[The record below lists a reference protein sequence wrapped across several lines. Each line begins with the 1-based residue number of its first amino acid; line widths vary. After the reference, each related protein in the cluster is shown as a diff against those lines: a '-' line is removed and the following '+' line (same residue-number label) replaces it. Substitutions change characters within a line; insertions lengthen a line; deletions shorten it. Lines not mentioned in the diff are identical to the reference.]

1 MRVAAKAPRNDGG
14 SKAHNNGH
22 HPCGDGFFSHTTQ
35 HSIALM
41 FSPWKGTGRL
51 QTDIYLLATSL
62 QGVSGF
68 AVRVLC
74 RFHVGSM

>member
-1 MRVAAKAPRNDGG
+1 
-14 SKAHNNGH
+14 
-22 HPCGDGFFSHTTQ
+22 
-35 HSIALM
+35 M